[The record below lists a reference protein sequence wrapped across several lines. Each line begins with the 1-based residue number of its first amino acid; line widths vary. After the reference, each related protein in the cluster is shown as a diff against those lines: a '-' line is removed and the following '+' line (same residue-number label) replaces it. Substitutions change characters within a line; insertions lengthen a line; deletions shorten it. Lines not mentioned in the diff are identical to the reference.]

1 MQDKN
6 GVVLEEGDLV
16 DVEPDKDNLAQH
28 DFTGYIKK
36 IYTDAHENEIALV
49 IDQEE
54 NGFECESHELIKV

>member
-1 MQDKN
+1 MKDKN
-6 GVVLEEGDLV
+6 GIVLEEGDDV
-16 DVEPDKDNLAQH
+16 DVEPGKDNLAQH

-36 IYTDAHENEIALV
+36 IHTDPHGNEIALV